1 MKFAGLP
8 PTALFG
14 GAVLYPIAYE
24 ERPMKMLEVACLV
37 GVSFIVIAGC
47 SAKTKEEAKEAL
59 EATTEAAAAAGED
72 IKANV
77 KKGSEVFEA
86 GVDSAKEKAAEIRSE
101 SPAGDSPDDA
111 DAVPEAEEK
120 P

>member
-1 MKFAGLP
+1 MFH
-8 PTALFG
+8 
-14 GAVLYPIAYE
+14 PIAFE
-24 ERPMKMLEVACLV
+24 ERPMKKFELAYLLGVGLLV
-37 GVSFIVIAGC
+37 GAGC

-59 EATTEAAAAAGED
+59 EATGEAASAAGED

-77 KKGSEVFEA
+77 KKGSEVFDA
-86 GVDSAKEKAAEIRSE
+86 GVDSAREKAAEIRNE

-111 DAVPEAEEK
+111 DAVPEAEEEK